1 MERTIKDWNE
11 EERPREKMLAKGC
24 SSLTAAELIAILI
37 RSGSNTADAVET
49 SHNLLALA
57 DGKLCELSRMSIDR
71 MCSIEGIGLTKAMS
85 VTAACELARRM
96 ASEKSYDNP
105 IIRNSAVAAQIMR
118 PDIGNLRHEECW
130 LMFLNKG
137 RRLLGRERITKGGVD
152 LTVMDIKMMVSRSLE
167 KLSSGVILV
176 HNHPSGNPQPS
187 VRDREQTESLR
198 KALALLDIQ
207 LCDHII
213 ICQDKYYSFSEEII
227 TKFA

>member
-37 RSGSNTADAVET
+37 RSGSNNADAVET
-49 SHNLLALA
+49 SRSLLALA
-57 DGKLCELSRMSIDR
+57 DGKLGDLSRMSIDR
-71 MCSIEGIGLTKAMS
+71 MCSVEGIGLAKAMS
-85 VTAACELARRM
+85 ITAACELGRRL
-96 ASEKSYDNP
+96 AAEKPYDNP
-105 IIRNSAVAAQIMR
+105 IIRNSSVAAEIMR
-118 PDIGNLRHEECW
+118 HDLGHLRHEECW

-137 RRLLGRERITKGGVD
+137 RRLIGRERITKGGVD

-167 KLSSGVILV
+167 KLASAIILV
-176 HNHPSGNPQPS
+176 HNHPSGNPSPS
-187 VRDREQTESLR
+187 ARDREQTDSLR
-198 KALALLDIQ
+198 KALELLDIQ

-213 ICQDKYYSFSEEII
+213 ICQDKYYSFSEENI